1 LRKPEN
7 ESELNEFDSIKL
19 YQLDVTSEKSIQ
31 DAITKI
37 IDDFKSVDIVLNN
50 AGYGLVGPFEAVDLD
65 RIKRQFDTNV
75 FGLMEVTRAVLP
87 HFREKKSGLF
97 INVSSVGGFSTY
109 PFTSLYHASKWAVE
123 GFSESLSYELGEL
136 GIQIKL
142 VEPGAV
148 KTDFSGR
155 SMDFAMPDD
164 FPDYLPSAQKFMSA
178 MQNSERVPAT
188 AEAIAEGIFE
198 AATDGKKQL
207 RYPLGDGQQVF
218 DLRQKVGA
226 DAFIEMMKQNFFG
239 NQE

>member
-1 LRKPEN
+1 
-7 ESELNEFDSIKL
+7 
-19 YQLDVTSEKSIQ
+19 
-31 DAITKI
+31 
-37 IDDFKSVDIVLNN
+37 
-50 AGYGLVGPFEAVDLD
+50 
-65 RIKRQFDTNV
+65 
-75 FGLMEVTRAVLP
+75 
-87 HFREKKSGLF
+87 
-97 INVSSVGGFSTY
+97 
-109 PFTSLYHASKWAVE
+109 
-123 GFSESLSYELGEL
+123 
-136 GIQIKL
+136 
-142 VEPGAV
+142 
-148 KTDFSGR
+148 
-155 SMDFAMPDD
+155 MDFAMPDD